1 VLLATDEEVQDLNR
15 RFREIDEPT
24 DVLTFP
30 AQPIPGQEP
39 ALGDIAIAVPY
50 AARQAQIRGIK
61 TEEELQYLAIHGAL
75 HLLGWDDETEPDRAK
90 MFAEMD
96 RVGRLA
102 GLPPEPE
109 WCSLLHQEA
118 S

>member
-1 VLLATDEEVQDLNR
+1 MLLTSDEEVQDLNR
-15 RFREIDEPT
+15 RFRKIDEPT

-30 AQPIPGQEP
+30 AGQMPGQENG
-39 ALGDIAIAVPY
+39 LGDIAIAVPY
-50 AARQAQIRGIK
+50 ASRQATVRGISLG
-61 TEEELQYLAIHGAL
+61 EELRYLAIHGAL
-75 HLLGWDDETEPDRAK
+75 HLLGWDDETESDRAK

-96 RVGRLA
+96 RIGRLA

-109 WCSLLHQEA
+109 WCSLLHQEV